1 MVRRLLLVHD
11 AESLLLVLSAHVGSL
26 ARVSEVLR
34 ASSFFRASF
43 QMFWPDH
50 EFIFELIQGQ
60 RPLAPEDHRW
70 IPFIVY
76 GFVSQ
81 LPAEFLSEGRRPV
94 AAT

>member
-1 MVRRLLLVHD
+1 MCPKFFVRHRFSGLL
-11 AESLLLVLSAHVGSL
+11 
-26 ARVSEVLR
+26 
-34 ASSFFRASF
+34 FRCF
-43 QMFWPDH
+43 GLIN

-70 IPFIVY
+70 IPFIVH